1 MGYNHYEPHPHHNQG
16 MPIDH
21 SHEDIRVIDDEISE
35 LQEYNAKVESEM
47 LKLKLDINHMEEQ
60 VKSSE
65 RVTSFHTQIKNRF
78 SSKILFITV

>member
-1 MGYNHYEPHPHHNQG
+1 MAYSHYE
-16 MPIDH
+16 H
-21 SHEDIRVIDDEISE
+21 SVHQNMGLDNSQEDIRVLDDEISE

-65 RVTSFHTQIKNRF
+65 RVNPIESPVR
-78 SSKILFITV
+78 

>member
-1 MGYNHYEPHPHHNQG
+1 MAFNHFEHSVHPALGLDN
-16 MPIDH
+16 
-21 SHEDIRVIDDEISE
+21 SHEDIRVLDDEISE

-65 RVTSFHTQIKNRF
+65 RVINHLKWNYKLIKKKF
-78 SSKILFITV
+78 C